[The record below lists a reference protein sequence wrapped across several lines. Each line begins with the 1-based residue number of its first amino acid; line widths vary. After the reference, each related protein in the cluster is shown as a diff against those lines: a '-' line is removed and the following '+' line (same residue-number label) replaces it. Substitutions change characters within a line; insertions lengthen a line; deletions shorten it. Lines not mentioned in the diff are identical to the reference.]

1 MDLVWHLRITS
12 SVIMIYKIHHWWKL
26 STSVFSTTHWKNVS
40 LYHSTKNYPPN
51 SILQAVVSLKHY
63 QLLSLKHF
71 SQTLS
76 LKHHQL
82 LSLKHFSQSLSL
94 KHYQPLSLKN
104 YPSSIIPQTRPTTT
118 IPETLS
124 FKHYQLLSLKHD
136 PSHIIP
142 QTPNIH
148 YHSQNNSSHQTCPL
162 TKDHVLFPVD
172 TTHFWQLHSAF
183 VFWTWER
190 MTVNSCMV
198 FVSIGVRIAIWRKFS
213 FNDVCIWMYW
223 WVITVMRGCVGEIL
237 VRE

>member
-1 MDLVWHLRITS
+1 MKDLNWIVQVSLNNVMQHGFGATPPHHFFSHHDLQDS
-12 SVIMIYKIHHWWKL
+12 SLVETEYKCFPLHIE
-26 STSVFSTTHWKNVS
+26 KNVS

-172 TTHFWQLHSAF
+172 TTHF
-183 VFWTWER
+183 
-190 MTVNSCMV
+190 
-198 FVSIGVRIAIWRKFS
+198 
-213 FNDVCIWMYW
+213 
-223 WVITVMRGCVGEIL
+223 
-237 VRE
+237 

>member
-26 STSVFSTTHWKNVS
+26 STSVFSTTHWKKCFPVS
-40 LYHSTKNYPPN
+40 QYKKLSAKQYPSSS
-51 SILQAVVSLKHY
+51 SIT
-63 QLLSLKHF
+63 
-71 SQTLS
+71 QTLS
-76 LKHHQL
+76 TTIPETL
-82 LSLKHFSQSLSL
+82 LSNVIPQASSTTILDQSLSL